1 MVMLL
6 MEGNTYDTN
15 IPTYYI
21 EDENELTSIPA
32 NAPVGTIV
40 ECNASTGFKM
50 FMKNSAGEFNEL

>member
-1 MVMLL
+1 MMFKL
-6 MEGNTYDTN
+6 YDGDTPDRN

-21 EDENELTSIPA
+21 EDETELTSIPA
-32 NAPVGTIV
+32 DAPPGTIV